1 MIRSAAE
8 ILAGVNHADD
18 PAPVPQ
24 PQQPAPARPNLDP
37 IDRYVLALVA
47 DGHTYTAIGRQ
58 IGKGKSATT
67 MHLARLYKRL
77 GARNAPHAVAIA
89 IRAGLL
95 PAPDPGAHQQ

>member
-1 MIRSAAE
+1 MS
-8 ILAGVNHADD
+8 GT
-18 PAPVPQ
+18 APE
-24 PQQPAPARPNLDP
+24 LDVVE
-37 IDRYVLALVA
+37 RFLLALVA
-47 DGHTYTAIGRQ
+47 DGQTHASIGRR

-67 MHLARLYKRL
+67 MQLSRIYKRL